1 MRDSEQVNPAANRSR
16 YVLFLVAPHRESPH
30 PATPGVRLLRRP
42 PLPRA
47 EPSWPPFGRAVPGI
61 HERSDEVYGDGED
74 DGGVLLD
81 GDLPHRLKQPELQRC
96 RALQTVRRL
105 PEAL

>member
-1 MRDSEQVNPAANRSR
+1 MRGSEQVDPAANRSR
-16 YVLFLVAPHRESPH
+16 YVLFLVAPH

-47 EPSWPPFGRAVPGI
+47 EPSWPPFGSAVPGI
-61 HERSDEVYGDGED
+61 HERSEEVYGNGQD
-74 DGGVLLD
+74 DREVLVYC
-81 GDLPHRLKQPELQRC
+81 DLPHRLKQPELQR
-96 RALQTVRRL
+96 RRTLQPIGSL